1 MLGNG
6 QFPAH
11 RVGVLGQI
19 VGSDDEEAAAV
30 GRKVLCRHAGGGY
43 AEHDAE
49 GDIRLEL
56 HAPLGELAAAVVYH
70 LHGGIPVLDVCHHGE
85 HDPQRAFCGGTHEG
99 ADLNCHLGQIAQAAA
114 DAPQAQLGGLDALI
128 GVGHG
133 AVSTEVE
140 GAHRHHP
147 APGGGEAGGVEQIL
161 LLLVHGMARHHHVA
175 AAQQAHAGRAG
186 LHRGPH
192 VLGAEAVGQKLE
204 FFAVPGAVGQLKLGV
219 QLLVLAL
226 HLADAGDG
234 SLPGGGIRVKDALT
248 LGGVQDDL
256 AAVAVFQ
263 KIFAHLGDTR
273 DVQRAGDDG
282 RMALAAALGG
292 DEAEDAARRDA
303 EQIGGHEQVRRKD
316 DRVVEGQPAAE
327 PVAED
332 VGDAL
337 GHVEDVH
344 APQLHVGVVLHGG
357 QLGGVAAA
365 HTVHRLGGT
374 DAGFYLES
382 HLIHEA
388 LVFQHHALEQE
399 DGLLRGRGAAS
410 HLVQLLLSDLD
421 GVFQRLL
428 FLFGVERPLAEHQR
442 RAVQPADLTQH
453 EAGRCGKALIY
464 LHVSISSG
472 GTLPVSA
479 RQTSACKKVL
489 GSRAARA
496 ACAGP
501 ASPSN
506 SGSKLLRRSKSHF
519 ARKAS
524 PKVRVV

>member
-1 MLGNG
+1 M
-6 QFPAH
+6 
-11 RVGVLGQI
+11 
-19 VGSDDEEAAAV
+19 
-30 GRKVLCRHAGGGY
+30 
-43 AEHDAE
+43 
-49 GDIRLEL
+49 
-56 HAPLGELAAAVVYH
+56 
-70 LHGGIPVLDVCHHGE
+70 
-85 HDPQRAFCGGTHEG
+85 
-99 ADLNCHLGQIAQAAA
+99 
-114 DAPQAQLGGLDALI
+114 
-128 GVGHG
+128 
-133 AVSTEVE
+133 
-140 GAHRHHP
+140 
-147 APGGGEAGGVEQIL
+147 
-161 LLLVHGMARHHHVA
+161 
-175 AAQQAHAGRAG
+175 
-186 LHRGPH
+186 
-192 VLGAEAVGQKLE
+192 
-204 FFAVPGAVGQLKLGV
+204 
-219 QLLVLAL
+219 
-226 HLADAGDG
+226 
-234 SLPGGGIRVKDALT
+234 
-248 LGGVQDDL
+248 
-256 AAVAVFQ
+256 
-263 KIFAHLGDTR
+263 
-273 DVQRAGDDG
+273 
-282 RMALAAALGG
+282 
-292 DEAEDAARRDA
+292 
-303 EQIGGHEQVRRKD
+303 
-316 DRVVEGQPAAE
+316 VEGQPAAE

-344 APQLHVGVVLHGG
+344 APQLHVSIVLHGG
-357 QLGGVAAA
+357 QLGGVAVA

-374 DAGFYLES
+374 DACFYLES

-399 DGLLRGRGAAS
+399 DGLLRGRGAAG
-410 HLVQLLLSDLD
+410 HLVQLLLSHLD

-442 RAVQPADLTQH
+442 RAIQPADLTQH